1 MASFQ
6 VYWKYRK
13 LIPGPNHQVT
23 VKFQD
28 SNPKAWTNINF
39 WIQTRFRVENSKH
52 SIISTT
58 PLDLVQ
64 IPEKAARNE
73 ILWLP
78 LTPWGVLGAKAS
90 VERRISL
97 EKARKVI
104 VSGYSSPMPL
114 CLRAFLAL
122 SHSSPQTS
130 GNEGNSAS
138 AVLTLVPQQHHF
150 KASIRSPLRCILRL
164 LALPT
169 TQL

>member
-13 LIPGPNHQVT
+13 LTPGPNHQVT
-23 VKFQD
+23 VKLQD
-28 SNPKAWTNINF
+28 SNPKAWTNTNF
-39 WIQTRFRVENSKH
+39 WIQTRFQVENSKH
-52 SIISTT
+52 SIICAM

-64 IPEKAARNE
+64 IPTKATRNE

-78 LTPWGVLGAKAS
+78 LTPWGILGAKAS

-97 EKARKVI
+97 EKARKGI
-104 VSGYSSPMPL
+104 VSGYSSQMPL
-114 CLRAFLAL
+114 HLRRFLVL
-122 SHSSPQTS
+122 FHSSPQTS
-130 GNEGNSAS
+130 GNKGNSVS
-138 AVLTLVPQQHHF
+138 AVLTLVPQKHCS
-150 KASIRSPLRCILRL
+150 KASTRFPLRGILKL